1 MIPAMTFILNSDLL
15 QETIQAVFGKFLSP
29 PADEIKT
36 FRVVAF
42 PGLRT
47 HPVPAIHSQRLAVLL
62 YRSRFKV
69 FRQFDQDGYAW
80 LQLAGGAYAAARKL
94 TAPTQVYAERVD

>member
-1 MIPAMTFILNSDLL
+1 MTTPDPQLL
-15 QETIQAVFGKFLSP
+15 QAMIDDVFSKFLSP
-29 PADEIKT
+29 SPDEPQT
-36 FRVVAF
+36 FRVKAF

-94 TAPTQVYAERVD
+94 TAPIQVYAECID